1 MQGWYAD
8 VSGSSAQTQSTFYEF
23 DPWFDASD
31 HFIKEKE
38 QLEVMNAKQIHEFWT
53 KKQTENA
60 EVYKQ
65 LLQEQKE
72 ILARLS
78 KEGANAELVEDYADY
93 FFRGYDIP

>member
-8 VSGSSAQTQSTFYEF
+8 VSGSAQTQSTFYEF

-38 QLEVMNAKQIHEFWT
+38 QLEVMNAKKIHEFWT
-53 KKQTENA
+53 KKQTDNA

-72 ILARLS
+72 ILAKLS

-93 FFRGYDIP
+93 YFRGYDIP